1 MALAP
6 AKSLAVYRNLLR
18 AVQGAF
24 GSDAPLLSAARDE
37 IRTHFE
43 ASRSVADAE
52 EIQRLQGEG
61 EEAASFLTTS
71 IMQMQRREGDGDTYG
86 LELNANH
93 DGGVV
98 EPIVHGMGLP
108 KEEK

>member
-52 EIQRLQGEG
+52 EIQRLEG
-61 EEAASFLTTS
+61 EEAASFLTS
-71 IMQMQRREGDGDTYG
+71 SSMQMQRREGDGATYG
-86 LELNANH
+86 LERNANH

-98 EPIVHGMGLP
+98 EPIVHGMELP